1 MQDAP
6 MRTAEHSGPYLLIQ
20 YDSWVTRMR
29 VSGGFSL
36 RAFMDRSLR
45 EQTDTE

>member
-6 MRTAEHSGPYLLIQ
+6 KRTAECSGSYLLIQ
-20 YDSWVTRMR
+20 YDSWVTRVR

-36 RAFMDRSLR
+36 RAFMDMSLR
-45 EQTDTE
+45 EQADTE